1 VRSLRETFVRS
12 KARLNEER
20 WPINPSEFPLRP
32 AIPATREPVRRM
44 MMAQDSSPTPPSGL
58 AEETTE
64 AVRAA
69 LVRYLRSPSN
79 PAELRDALNR
89 MADEARAKAILPEH
103 LLVALKQLWSSLP
116 EVRSIG
122 DVDEQTRM
130 LQRVVT
136 MCIREYYA

>member
-1 VRSLRETFVRS
+1 
-12 KARLNEER
+12 
-20 WPINPSEFPLRP
+20 
-32 AIPATREPVRRM
+32 M
-44 MMAQDSSPTPPSGL
+44 MMAPDSSPTPPSGL

-69 LVRYLRSPSN
+69 LVGYLRAPGSST
-79 PAELRDALNR
+79 ELRFALNR

-103 LLVALKQLWSSLP
+103 LLVTLKQLWSSLP
-116 EVRSIG
+116 EVRSVG

-136 MCIREYYA
+136 MCIREYYG

>member
-1 VRSLRETFVRS
+1 
-12 KARLNEER
+12 
-20 WPINPSEFPLRP
+20 
-32 AIPATREPVRRM
+32 M
-44 MMAQDSSPTPPSGL
+44 MMAHDSSPTPPSGL

-69 LVRYLRSPSN
+69 LVSYLRAPGSPS
-79 PAELRDALNR
+79 ELRAALNR

-103 LLVALKQLWSSLP
+103 LLITLKQLWISLP

-136 MCIREYYA
+136 MCIREYYG